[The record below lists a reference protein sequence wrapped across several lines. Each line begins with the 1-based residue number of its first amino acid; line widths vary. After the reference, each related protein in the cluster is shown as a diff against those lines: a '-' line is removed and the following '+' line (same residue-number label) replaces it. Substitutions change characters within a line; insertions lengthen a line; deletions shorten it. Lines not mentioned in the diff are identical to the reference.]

1 MIVIDCSYALAMV
14 MPDEQRPSSLRQ
26 IESARLLVPPIWPY
40 EVANAFRSA
49 VRRGRVTGDEIS
61 GVCARLEA
69 LQFELAT
76 GHDTSVRQRYFA
88 AMAHGLTAYDA
99 AYIELALQRR
109 GPLATLDMALARV
122 ARQAGLD
129 VLH

>member
-14 MPDEQRPSSLRQ
+14 MPDEQSPASLHQ
-26 IESARLLVPPIWPY
+26 IESARLLVPPIWPF

-49 VRRGRVTGDEIS
+49 VRRGRVTEAEIS
-61 GVCARLEA
+61 GVCVRLEG
-69 LQFELAT
+69 LQLELAN
-76 GHDTSVRQRYFA
+76 GHDTTVRQRYFA

-109 GPLATLDMALARV
+109 SPLATLDLTLARV
-122 ARQAGLD
+122 AREAGLQ